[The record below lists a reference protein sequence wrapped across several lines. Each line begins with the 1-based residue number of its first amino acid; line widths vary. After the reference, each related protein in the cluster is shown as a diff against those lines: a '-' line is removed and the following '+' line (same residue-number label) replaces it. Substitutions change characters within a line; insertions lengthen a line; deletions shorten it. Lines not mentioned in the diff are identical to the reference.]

1 MKGNTMSEQVTAEET
16 EKALRKLEL
25 ASATLRKTI
34 GGKAGDG
41 AENNYSQAYNECVRL
56 GIKPALRKKYR

>member
-1 MKGNTMSEQVTAEET
+1 MNEQDVNEQA

-25 ASATLRKTI
+25 ASSTLRKTI

-41 AENNYSQAYNECVRL
+41 AENTYGQAYNECVKL
-56 GIKPALRKKYR
+56 GVKPVLRKKYR

>member
-1 MKGNTMSEQVTAEET
+1 MNEQVTSEQA

-25 ASATLRKTI
+25 AASNLRKTI

-41 AENNYSQAYNECVRL
+41 AENNYGQAYNECVKL
-56 GIKPALRKKYR
+56 GIKPMLRKKYR